1 MAPRHRTSAGS
12 CLSLPR
18 GSPEAL
24 PPLPADSQLQ
34 EHGCFL
40 CRRCRISL
48 PAFPIS
54 LLARAG
60 AAVGR
65 EPPAEQGP
73 PGSLPA
79 IRGSAPSPECV
90 GGSGRS
96 LTPVRPGRAHPRCC
110 GPAAGTGRAG
120 GGTWN
125 EAEGRE
131 AMWMWIP
138 GADAATFPDS
148 WGAAGGS
155 ALPDASAALL
165 CTSLQC
171 AMSKGSQR
179 NPRWEGWRRGVLE
192 TPCPGCLP
200 AGPKRQGSLPALQP
214 PQCPPL
220 PSLSSARG
228 GVVALSSHP
237 KLTVNFPNKG
247 QFLHIQQKK
256 KKKTHTKRS
265 M

>member
-1 MAPRHRTSAGS
+1 MAPWHRTSAGS

-48 PAFPIS
+48 PMFPMS

-65 EPPAEQGP
+65 EPLAEQGP

-79 IRGSAPSPECV
+79 IRGSAPSPERV
-90 GGSGRS
+90 GGSGRC
-96 LTPVRPGRAHPRCC
+96 LTPVHPGCAHPGCC
-110 GPAAGTGRAG
+110 GPATGTGRAG
-120 GGTWN
+120 GGTWK
-125 EAEGRE
+125 EAVGRE
-131 AMWMWIP
+131 VMLMCP
-138 GADAATFPDS
+138 GAHAATFPDS
-148 WGAAGGS
+148 WGVASGS
-155 ALPDASAALL
+155 PLLEAPTALL
-165 CTSLQC
+165 RISLER

-179 NPRWEGWRRGVLE
+179 NLRWEGWRRGALE

-200 AGPKRQGSLPALQP
+200 VGPSPSGVPPCPAAPPAPAAAQP
-214 PQCPPL
+214 QLC
-220 PSLSSARG
+220 SWG
-228 GVVALSSHP
+228 GCS
-237 KLTVNFPNKG
+237 TVLAF
-247 QFLHIQQKK
+247 
-256 KKKTHTKRS
+256 
-265 M
+265 